1 MLSITVSAPNL
12 ARPTVLR
19 KDVQAL
25 LHTQGGVEDY
35 ETVADRQHVIAGPG
49 LEEGANRALL
59 WSAPLHQLLC
69 SPRSH
74 TRPSSCSRSSAVNV
88 RGGRIGRACS
98 SKVRGETKVG
108 RASLGRASVSPDMVA
123 AMLAR
128 LEPEPHGGMC
138 AAHRRSVDS
147 RKVGRARA
155 LIVGEQRG
163 GAAVTARNDVVGVH
177 RPRYAG
183 HPGHDRIIETQ
194 TRARRFDGN

>member
-1 MLSITVSAPNL
+1 MEDFESHSGAETMPGCCQPPSRPCTW
-12 ARPTVLR
+12 ARPTVLC

-25 LHTQGGVEDY
+25 LHAQGGVEDY
-35 ETVADRQHVIAGPG
+35 QAVADGQHVIAGPG

-59 WSAPLHQLLC
+59 WSAFLCQLLFAIKG
-69 SPRSH
+69 H

-98 SKVRGETKVG
+98 SSVRGETKVG

-147 RKVGRARA
+147 RKVGRACA
-155 LIVGEQRG
+155 LIVGNI
-163 GAAVTARNDVVGVH
+163 AAEL
-177 RPRYAG
+177 P
-183 HPGHDRIIETQ
+183 
-194 TRARRFDGN
+194 